1 MDSKKKEQSRGCNRV
16 FEERNEEKEEEE
28 EKYNEF
34 EMKWTNTS
42 SERFQTIEMNI
53 IVNILPIFRKSDQQ
67 ALARISLEANT
78 TEIKYLMLSADQIF
92 LPSKRRG
99 RTCRSNSHLHDL
111 RMILSQSHER
121 C

>member
-1 MDSKKKEQSRGCNRV
+1 MR
-16 FEERNEEKEEEE
+16 EEVTPIVLPLVS
-28 EKYNEF
+28 

-78 TEIKYLMLSADQIF
+78 TEIKYLMLSDIYIQRNYPKAKARAFMKKGKEQ
-92 LPSKRRG
+92 R
-99 RTCRSNSHLHDL
+99 L
-111 RMILSQSHER
+111 RAFTISV
-121 C
+121 